1 MRVFSHYV
9 PFWGNSRIR
18 NKKNRL
24 KMRKNILLIVGAV
37 LLYSCAGT
45 IHTVRHINTQSEY
58 KKAVIISAE
67 NSNYIQFKPGI
78 IIPIGVYI
86 VLSDDPA
93 EKREVI
99 GNTDKV
105 IKQELEKYGI
115 HAEIVNKGEI
125 TEEFDLVVEYYDTWR
140 WDFKKILDKLEIVLI
155 SPKGEVIAKSTYNIY
170 KNKELHN
177 FPSPEKE
184 VPKMIKEL
192 LEK

>member
-1 MRVFSHYV
+1 
-9 PFWGNSRIR
+9 
-18 NKKNRL
+18 
-24 KMRKNILLIVGAV
+24 MRKINFLLIVVV
-37 LLYSCAGT
+37 LFCSCAGT
-45 IHTVRHINTQSEY
+45 INTVRYINPQSEY
-58 KKAVIISAE
+58 RKAVIIASE
-67 NSNYIQFKPGI
+67 NSSYIQFKPGVF
-78 IIPIGVYI
+78 IPMGVYI
-86 VLSDDPA
+86 VLPDDPA

-115 HAEIVNKGEI
+115 LAEIVKKGEI
-125 TEEFDLVVEYYDTWR
+125 SEEFDLIVEYYDTWR
-140 WDFKKILDKLEIVLI
+140 WDFKKILDKLEIVFI

-170 KNKELHN
+170 HNKEIHN